1 MIEDVQKGI
10 LFYGN
15 TGVGKSTLV
24 NYIVQN
30 PDLIIEKNKYKIK
43 DNSSNQ
49 FFKLKIG
56 SSMNSATSIPITV
69 IHKNIAYRDLPGF
82 KDNRQNGQNLADQD
96 FMNSFYYYEV
106 LKKTR

>member
-43 DNSSNQ
+43 DNSSN
-49 FFKLKIG
+49 
-56 SSMNSATSIPITV
+56 
-69 IHKNIAYRDLPGF
+69 
-82 KDNRQNGQNLADQD
+82 
-96 FMNSFYYYEV
+96 
-106 LKKTR
+106 